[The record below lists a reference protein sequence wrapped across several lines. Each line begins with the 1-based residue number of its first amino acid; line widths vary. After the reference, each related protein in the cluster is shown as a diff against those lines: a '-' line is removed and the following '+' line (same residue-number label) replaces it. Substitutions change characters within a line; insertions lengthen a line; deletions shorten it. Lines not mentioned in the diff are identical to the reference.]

1 LIVLFAV
8 FIAAIVGIVF
18 GAIKSSDAYKAA
30 VARAKADP
38 RVTEA
43 IGTPIK
49 EAWYVSGNTN
59 VSGGSG
65 KADLSI
71 PIHGPKGEA
80 TIYAVATKFA
90 GEWQYSKLAVKIE
103 HTGETIDLADKTA
116 GRPDE

>member
-1 LIVLFAV
+1 MLVFICTIMFAV
-8 FIAAIVGIVF
+8 FGM
-18 GAIKSSDAYKAA
+18 IKSSDAYKTAL
-30 VARAKADP
+30 ARAKSDP
-38 RVTEA
+38 RVTAA

-71 PIHGPKGEA
+71 PITGPKGGA

-90 GEWQYSKLAVKIE
+90 GEWQYSKLVVKVE
-103 HTGETIDLADKTA
+103 RTGETIDLTEKT
-116 GRPDE
+116 GDQPNE